1 MLDADLTHIG
11 SREHYTDMTSEI
23 SKKRGGEGLLAT
35 IIIVVVVLI
44 VLGWF
49 IR

>member
-1 MLDADLTHIG
+1 MTFRIG
-11 SREHYTDMTSEI
+11 
-23 SKKRGGEGLLAT
+23 KKRAGEGLLAT
-35 IIIVVVVLI
+35 IIIVIVVLV

>member
-1 MLDADLTHIG
+1 
-11 SREHYTDMTSEI
+11 MTLRLG
-23 SKKRGGEGLLAT
+23 KKRAGEGLLAT
-35 IIIVVVVLI
+35 IIIVIVVLI

>member
-1 MLDADLTHIG
+1 
-11 SREHYTDMTSEI
+11 MTFRLE
-23 SKKRGGEGLLAT
+23 KKRAGEGLLAT
-35 IIIVVVVLI
+35 IIIVVVVLV

>member
-1 MLDADLTHIG
+1 
-11 SREHYTDMTSEI
+11 MTFKLG
-23 SKKRGGEGLLAT
+23 KKRAGEGLLAT
-35 IIIVVVVLI
+35 IIIVVVVLV